1 MRAKQTGFTLIEL
14 VIVIVILGIL
24 AATALPR
31 FVNLQ
36 ADARNAKVR
45 GAEGAIRGAAAI
57 AHATFLARG
66 VAPAGSINMDGV
78 TINLCN
84 GYPVANSND
93 GITDAA
99 QLDETGGDW
108 ALGGTQGNTG
118 SSSIIIDEAGD
129 TSTNCRVT
137 YTAAAGTGT
146 AVNCNEPGNA
156 PTIAVAAAC
165 N

>member
-45 GAEGAIRGAAAI
+45 GLEGGLRGASAI
-57 AHATFLARG
+57 AHATFLARNLVG
-66 VAPAGSINMDGV
+66 NAAITMEGANI
-78 TINLCN
+78 TICN
-84 GYPVANSND
+84 GYPTA
-93 GITDAA
+93 DAA
-99 QLDETGGDW
+99 GIQAATQLVGADWNITTAGANDTASITIDEVGDTGG
-108 ALGGTQGNTG
+108 T
-118 SSSIIIDEAGD
+118 
-129 TSTNCRVT
+129 CRVV
-137 YTAAAGTGT
+137 YTAANDNGGGGGTCT
-146 AVNCNEPGNA
+146 APGNA
-156 PTIAVAAAC
+156 PTIVVTANC